1 MRLATHVAFTT
12 TLLSALSCS
21 IICICG
27 IHFFH
32 ASEWILLLIIPVSCI
47 AFFLSLAIAHFT
59 SKPFRELAQSLK
71 RYHEGDYNIS
81 FKINHGIYE
90 SEELSHDI

>member
-1 MRLATHVAFTT
+1 M
-12 TLLSALSCS
+12 
-21 IICICG
+21 
-27 IHFFH
+27 
-32 ASEWILLLIIPVSCI
+32 LLIIPVSCI

-59 SKPFRELAQSLK
+59 SKPFRELTQSLK

-90 SEELSHDI
+90 SEELSHDIEDPIDTAESHRDEIAILRHREGEFISDVAHEFRTP